1 MNDDRFGKMFFGRCV
16 TKFRQ
21 TMPMTTHI
29 KTKAVVDATIT
40 VTDVRVIRLY
50 PNQVPDTE
58 KPKVSKIRK
67 NTHSL
72 KYSFSLKGTY
82 RQRQTLVS
90 RNVIKLQTWSTLGL
104 ENCIFQSE

>member
-1 MNDDRFGKMFFGRCV
+1 M

-40 VTDVRVIRLY
+40 VTDVRVVRLY

-58 KPKVSKIRK
+58 KPKVSKIRGK
-67 NTHSL
+67 NPL
-72 KYSFSLKGTY
+72 
-82 RQRQTLVS
+82 
-90 RNVIKLQTWSTLGL
+90 
-104 ENCIFQSE
+104 

>member
-1 MNDDRFGKMFFGRCV
+1 MFFGRCV

-58 KPKVSKIRK
+58 KPKVSKIRE
-67 NTHSL
+67 NQIQLQSEG
-72 KYSFSLKGTY
+72 Y
-82 RQRQTLVS
+82 
-90 RNVIKLQTWSTLGL
+90 LQTAADTCQQECDQIANL
-104 ENCIFQSE
+104 EHTGA

>member
-58 KPKVSKIRK
+58 KPKVIREK
-67 NTHSL
+67 PNLLNAASVCRV
-72 KYSFSLKGTY
+72 YP
-82 RQRQTLVS
+82 QTAAD
-90 RNVIKLQTWSTLGL
+90 T
-104 ENCIFQSE
+104 C